1 MSPIIY
7 HGVKVRWNDGHSEM
21 FRYDTEEQARAA
33 AHYQFVENWNETKWA
48 VYVGRRIHWAGLW
61 RAVFRTRIPNP

>member
-7 HGVKVRWNDGHSEM
+7 HGVKVRWNDGRSEM

-33 AHYQFVENWNETKWA
+33 AHYQFVENWRETKWA
-48 VYVGRRIHWAGLW
+48 VYVGRRIHWAGLM
-61 RAVFRTRIPNP
+61 RAVFGRRVPNP